1 MKTLKLLSILLLLIT
16 GTVTAESDH
25 HGHDHSEKPMA
36 KEKDHSHSEKHEDEG
51 HEHDGGHG
59 EEHHEEADTVELN
72 DRQAKEIGLEVKTIH
87 SENHMNEVK
96 VSGEVKLNEYQS
108 AKVTNR
114 ISAQVV
120 KRHVKTGEHVKS
132 GQPLVTLSS
141 VEMAEAQGEL
151 LSTYQEWQRVK
162 TLGKKVVSDKRFNEA
177 KIAYQQ
183 AVAKTKAYGMSDEQ
197 VNELV
202 KNSDLSTATG
212 SFVLSAPRDGTIIK
226 DNFIEGEYL
235 EPGHALFEVTDESTV
250 WVEARAAIADV
261 QAVKENTPA
270 RVKVNSHWLP
280 GKVSQVL
287 HTIDETT
294 RTRAVRLV
302 VENHSHQ
309 LHPGQ
314 FVDVYLPTGSQS
326 MGVKLPLNAVLRDEH
341 GDWFV
346 FIKAGEHDFKKQEV
360 KLIEST
366 KDIAVVSGLSD
377 KTTVV
382 TKGSF
387 FLQSELAKG
396 GFEVHNH

>member
-1 MKTLKLLSILLLLIT
+1 MKTLKLLCVTLFLIT
-16 GTVTAESDH
+16 GTAIAESDL
-25 HGHDHSEKPMA
+25 HGHEHSEKPKA
-36 KEKDHSHSEKHEDEG
+36 DEQEHSDKHEDKK
-51 HEHDGGHG
+51 HEHEDENG
-59 EEHHEEADTVELN
+59 EEHNEEEGVVELN
-72 DRQAKEIGLEVKTIH
+72 DKQAKEIGLDVKMIRSGSHMKEVKI
-87 SENHMNEVK
+87 
-96 VSGEVKLNEYQS
+96 SGEVKLNEYQS

-120 KRHVKTGEHVKS
+120 KRHVKIGEHVKS
-132 GQPLVTLSS
+132 GQALVTLSS

-162 TLGKKVVSDKRFNEA
+162 ALGKKVVSDKRFNEA

-183 AVAKTKAYGMSDEQ
+183 AVAKTKAYGMSEEQ

-202 KNSDLSTATG
+202 KNSDLSKATG
-212 SFVLSAPRDGTIIK
+212 SFILSAPREGTIIK
-226 DNFIEGEYL
+226 DHFIEGEYL
-235 EPGHALFEVTDESTV
+235 EPGHVLFEVTDESTV

-261 QAVKENTPA
+261 HAVKENTPA
-270 RVKVNSHWLP
+270 RIKVNSHWLS

-302 VENHSHQ
+302 VENKNHQ

-326 MGVKLPLNAVLRDEH
+326 KGIKLPLTAVLRDEH

-346 FIKAGEHDFKKQEV
+346 FVKAGEHDFKKQEV
-360 KLIEST
+360 ELVQST
-366 KDIAVVSGLSD
+366 KEFAVVNGLSD
-377 KTTVV
+377 KTVVV

>member
-1 MKTLKLLSILLLLIT
+1 MKTLKLLCITLFFIT
-16 GTVTAESDH
+16 GTAIAESDQ
-25 HGHDHSEKPMA
+25 HGHDHSEKPTA
-36 KEKDHSHSEKHEDEG
+36 DEQEHSDKHDDKKDE
-51 HEHDGGHG
+51 HG
-59 EEHHEEADTVELN
+59 EERQEEEGGVELN
-72 DRQAKEIGLEVKTIH
+72 DKQAKEIGLEVKTIH
-87 SENHMNEVK
+87 SESHMNEVK
-96 VSGEVKLNEYQS
+96 ISGEVKLNEYQT

-120 KRHVKTGEHVKS
+120 KRHVKIGEHVKN
-132 GQPLVTLSS
+132 GQALVTLSS

-162 TLGKKVVSDKRFNEA
+162 ALGKKVVSDKRFNEA

-183 AVAKTKAYGMSDEQ
+183 AVAKTKAYGMSETQ

-202 KNSDLSTATG
+202 KNSDLSKATG
-212 SFVLSAPRDGTIIK
+212 SFVLSAPREGTIIK
-226 DNFIEGEYL
+226 DHFIEGEYL
-235 EPGHALFEVTDESTV
+235 EPGHVLFEVTDESTV

-261 QAVKENTPA
+261 HAVKENTPA
-270 RVKVNSHWLP
+270 RIKVNSHWLS
-280 GKVSQVL
+280 GTVSQVL

-302 VENHSHQ
+302 VENQNHQ

-326 MGVKLPLNAVLRDEH
+326 KGVKLPLTAVLRDEH

-346 FIKAGEHDFKKQEV
+346 FVKAGEHDFKKQEV
-360 KLIEST
+360 ELVQST
-366 KDIAVVSGLSD
+366 KEFAVVNGLSD
-377 KTTVV
+377 KTAVV